1 MSGTLWKIARQSK
14 QGRKKEN
21 RALFFVLFFLFFL
34 TAAGITWFSA
44 AGKVQEEERYSAFGE
59 WKAAYYGADEA
70 QRDQFSGKSRHFQKR
85 CFRGGRFRDRAGRG
99 GTA

>member
-1 MSGTLWKIARQSK
+1 MSGTLWKIAKQSK

-21 RALFFVLFFLFFL
+21 RALFFFLFFL

-70 QRDQFSGKSRHFQKR
+70 QRD
-85 CFRGGRFRDRAGRG
+85 
-99 GTA
+99 